1 MTQKQILDRLTVMT
15 HKQNT
20 GQTYS
25 HDTET
30 NTGQTNTVMTHKQ
43 NTGQTNTVMTQSLNT
58 GQTNTVMPHK
68 QNIGQTNTV
77 MTQTL
82 NTGQTDTDKIP
93 DRLTQ
98 S

>member
-1 MTQKQILDRLTVMT
+1 
-15 HKQNT
+15 
-20 GQTYS
+20 
-25 HDTET
+25 
-30 NTGQTNTVMTHKQ
+30 
-43 NTGQTNTVMTQSLNT
+43 MTQSLNT

-82 NTGQTDTDKIP
+82 NTGQTDTNKIP